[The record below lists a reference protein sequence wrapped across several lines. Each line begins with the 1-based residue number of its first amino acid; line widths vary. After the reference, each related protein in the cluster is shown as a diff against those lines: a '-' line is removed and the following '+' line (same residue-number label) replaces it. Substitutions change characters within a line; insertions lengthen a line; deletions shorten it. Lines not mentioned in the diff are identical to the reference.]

1 MFGRFGLGEL
11 VIILLIVLVQV
22 FQSVG
27 TKLAVKTDKR
37 LKNKE

>member
-1 MFGRFGLGEL
+1 MFLA
-11 VIILLIVLVQV
+11 VILLIILVQI

-37 LKNKE
+37 LKNQAK